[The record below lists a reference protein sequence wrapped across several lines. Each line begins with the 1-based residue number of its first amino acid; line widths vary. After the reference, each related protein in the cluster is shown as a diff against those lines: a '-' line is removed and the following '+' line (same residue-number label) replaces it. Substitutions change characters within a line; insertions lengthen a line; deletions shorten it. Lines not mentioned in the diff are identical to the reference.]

1 MMTEQEKNV
10 VECLMA
16 FGRALM
22 DNNDVEDIMYVFMR
36 DARIAFSPEGK
47 EQLEKHL
54 KTLNNLKNV
63 TQGN

>member
-1 MMTEQEKNV
+1 MTEQEKNV

-16 FGRALM
+16 FATNLLAEKSA
-22 DNNDVEDIMYVFMR
+22 EDTMTAFMR

-54 KTLNNLKNV
+54 NNLKNV

>member
-16 FGRALM
+16 FATNLLAEKSA
-22 DNNDVEDIMYVFMR
+22 EDTMAAFMR

-47 EQLEKHL
+47 EQLQNHLKAL
-54 KTLNNLKNV
+54 KTLKA
-63 TQGN
+63 